1 MAVGTEAANIAVLVR
16 SAMGQRHNMV
26 RYGRLA
32 DDPSRGTIAAEGFGS
47 EAAKSLGN
55 PASATKSMLLIA
67 SREMVRYT
75 QSKI

>member
-32 DDPSRGTIAAEGFGS
+32 DDPSRGTIAAEWFDS
-47 EAAKSLGN
+47 EAAKALGDTRS
-55 PASATKSMLLIA
+55 PSETLHASVHPS
-67 SREMVRYT
+67 
-75 QSKI
+75 